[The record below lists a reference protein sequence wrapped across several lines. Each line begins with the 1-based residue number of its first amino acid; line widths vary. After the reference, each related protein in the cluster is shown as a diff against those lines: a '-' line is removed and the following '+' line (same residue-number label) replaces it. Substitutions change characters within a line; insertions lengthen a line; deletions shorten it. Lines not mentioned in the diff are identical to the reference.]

1 MQEILNES
9 LSKYV
14 YHFTTMNAL
23 KSIML
28 NNEINFSLAT
38 TNTDTALQPSN
49 YKYFL
54 SVTRQSSPSVG
65 YPGMQNNKDVKM
77 PEFYYDNLK
86 RYRLPEKYDAKKYT
100 HVYTDEKGVNWGII
114 DGNFIKNMNIIRRH
128 NETEERI
135 ISKRPFLKNA
145 YSYIERIDILTGE
158 NNLKVRIAFDGEK
171 LQSDYKGITVNYYY
185 NKYINGLESKGKKE
199 KISGGQLQKGRK
211 KLSEAISK
219 NLLMAREWNILK
231 YFLQEIKMSIN
242 NDNGKLATKI
252 LKWFE
257 KIYVHTNETTKHL
270 GIGLLSK
277 QERTDKGILNSKKW
291 SLLANKHSNGS
302 INTNNIPVI
311 TYSNIATILNVVYLF
326 VPHNVN
332 LEQKIKIGEDMCVDF
347 FGELKVMIK
356 NKEYNLINLLLK
368 VINEVFTKNE
378 NDIKSATTNN
388 EKIKKINILYRSY
401 TKWIKK
407 LRNEAYPLYE
417 SFIRLENWF
426 KTENPNIR
434 TQIPT
439 YICNKYFITEPR
451 KKGPKPKVSY
461 SEKELQEMVNQV
473 LEQIL

>member
-28 NNEINFSLAT
+28 NNEINFSIAT
-38 TNTDTALQPSN
+38 TNTDTALQPSD
-49 YKYFL
+49 YKYLL

-65 YPGMQNNKDVKM
+65 YPGMQNNKNVRM
-77 PEFYYDNLK
+77 PNFYYDDLT

-114 DGNFIKNMNIIRRH
+114 DGNFTKNMNIIRKH

-145 YSYIERIDILTGE
+145 YSYIKRIDILTGE

-171 LQSDYKGITVNYYY
+171 LQSDYKSKTVNYYY
-185 NKYINGLESKGKKE
+185 NKYINGLENRGKKE

-231 YFLQEIKMSIN
+231 YFLQEIKMSIES
-242 NDNGKLATKI
+242 DKGKLATKI
-252 LKWFE
+252 LRWFE

-270 GIGLLSK
+270 GMGMLYK
-277 QERTDKGILNSKKW
+277 HEKDNNGILNSKEW
-291 SLLANKHSNGS
+291 GYLANKHSNGT

-311 TYSNIATILNVVYLF
+311 TYSNIPTILNVIYLF
-326 VPHNVN
+326 APHNVN
-332 LEQKIKIGEDMCVDF
+332 LDQKIKIGEYMCVDF
-347 FGELKVMIK
+347 FGKLKVMIK
-356 NKEYNLINLLLK
+356 NEEYDLVDLLLK
-368 VINEVFTKNE
+368 EINNVFIKNE
-378 NDIKSATTNN
+378 NDIKSATTN
-388 EKIKKINILYRSY
+388 KDKTQKINTLYRTY

-407 LRNEAYPLYE
+407 LRNEAYPIYE
-417 SFIRLENWF
+417 SFIKLENWF
-426 KTENPNIR
+426 IAENPNIN

-439 YICNKYFITEPR
+439 YICNKYFVTEPR
-451 KKGPKPKVSY
+451 KRGPKPKVSY
-461 SEKELQEMVNQV
+461 SEKDLQEMVNKV
-473 LEQIL
+473 LERII